1 MKRLVTTVLLLAGF
15 VWIAGAQSTNELRDK
30 ARAYTREGDY
40 NNAIVVLSR
49 ALQSDRDNIEIQ
61 KDLAFTYYLKK
72 DYVRAIEAAKPIV
85 ERPDADVQSFQILG
99 LVYKA
104 LEEKKELG
112 KMYKTALKKF
122 PKSGPLYNE
131 YGELQWDNKEYKE
144 AIKTWEKGIEND
156 PGSAGNYYNA
166 AKYYYF
172 SSDKVWGLLYGEM
185 FINIESYTAR
195 TEEIK
200 KILFEGYKKLFSN
213 NDIRKNQ
220 DMKNDFVRYYLEL
233 MDKNGVSVATGIT
246 PESLTTLRAR
256 FTLDWFQRYAGK
268 YPFRLFDHYD
278 QLMKLGLFDA
288 YNQWVFQSASNPEA
302 YKKWTEVHADAQKEF
317 IRLQQNRLFKV
328 PALQYYQT
336 RPR

>member
-1 MKRLVTTVLLLAGF
+1 MKKLLITILFLAGITG
-15 VWIAGAQSTNELRDK
+15 VSVAQTTNELRDK
-30 ARAYTREGDY
+30 ARAYLREGDY
-40 NNAIVVLSR
+40 NNAIVVLNR
-49 ALQSDRDNIEIQ
+49 ALQSDRDNIEIH

-72 DYVRAIEAAKPIV
+72 DLVRALETAKPIV

-99 LVYKA
+99 MVYKG
-104 LEEKKELG
+104 LEEKKELE
-112 KMYKTALKKF
+112 KTYKNGLKKF

-131 YGELQWDNKEYKE
+131 YGELLWNNKEYKN
-144 AIKTWEKGIEND
+144 AIKNWEKGIEGD
-156 PGSAGNYYNA
+156 PAYGGNYYNA

-172 SSDKVWGLLYGEM
+172 SSDKVWGLLYGEI

-200 KILFEGYKKLFSN
+200 KILFDGYKKLFSST
-213 NDIRKNQ
+213 DFKKNQ

-233 MDKNGVSVATGIT
+233 MEKNGVAVGTGIT

-256 FTLDWFQRYAGK
+256 FTLEWFQKYAGR

-288 YNQWVFQSASNPEA
+288 YNQWVFTSATNPDA
-302 YKKWTEVHADAQKEF
+302 YKKWTEAHADAQKEF
-317 IRLQQNRLFKV
+317 LRLQQNRLFKV
-328 PALQYYQT
+328 PTLQYYQT
-336 RPR
+336 RSK